1 MRTSV
6 AKEPGRVTARLRG
19 IRHRFGPVEVLH
31 GVDLDLRAGE
41 VLILA
46 GENGAGKSTLIKI
59 LGGVHP
65 DYEGRIEIEGREV
78 RPRSPLE
85 AAALGVRVIHQE
97 LSLVP
102 SMTVVDN
109 LFLGHPPTWAGWLLP
124 RLQEQR
130 ARRLLEGL
138 GLEIDLHRRIEE
150 LPLAQQQRV
159 EIAKALALEA
169 RILVMDEPTSA
180 LNEPEVQRLFA
191 LVRRLRAEGRSIVYI
206 THKLEEIEQIGDRL
220 VVLRDGSLAG
230 EGAVGAVSRNT
241 LIRWM
246 VGRELGDQFPP
257 RTSRAGEER
266 LRLEGFGIRHPE
278 RPDQW
283 RLAPLDLTVRRGE
296 ILGLGGFQGSG
307 ASDLMAGLFGAIPR
321 RLRAGRAWLE
331 GRPLEGASP
340 AQAIAEGVGWLTNDR
355 KATGLVL
362 SLSCTANITLADLP
376 RLSPWGWRRPAVET
390 RVAAGHA
397 QRLRLRAAGLEQ
409 EVRFLSGG
417 NQQKVAL
424 AKLLQIRPK
433 LLLLDEPTRG
443 VDIGAKRD
451 IYELL
456 DQLTAEGITVL
467 LITSELTE
475 LLALSD
481 RILVLY
487 RGRATALLDRATA
500 TPERVIAAAMGH
512 TSQTER

>member
-1 MRTSV
+1 MV
-6 AKEPGRVTARLRG
+6 NKDGRVIARLRG

-59 LGGVHP
+59 LGGVYP
-65 DYEGRIEIEGREV
+65 DYDGRIEIGGREV
-78 RPRSPLE
+78 RPRTPLE

-109 LFLGHPPTWAGWLLP
+109 LFLGHPPAKAGWVQT
-124 RLQEQR
+124 RTQEQR
-130 ARRLLEGL
+130 ARELMAGL
-138 GLEIDLHRRIEE
+138 GLEIDLRQRVEE
-150 LPLAQQQRV
+150 LPIAQQQLV

-180 LNEPEVQRLFA
+180 LNEPEVRRLFA
-191 LVRRLRAEGRSIVYI
+191 LVRRLKNEGRAIVYI
-206 THKLEEIEQIGDRL
+206 THKLEEIDQIGDRIA
-220 VVLRDGSLAG
+220 VLRDGELAG
-230 EGAVGAVSRNT
+230 EGPAAEVSRET

-246 VGRELGDQFPP
+246 VGRELGEQFPP
-257 RTSRAGEER
+257 RTVRAGDER
-266 LRLEGFGIRHPE
+266 LRLEGFGVRHPE
-278 RPDQW
+278 RAGQW
-283 RLAPLDLTVRRGE
+283 RVAPLDLTARRGE
-296 ILGLGGFQGSG
+296 IVGIAGLQGSG
-307 ASDLMAGLFGAIPR
+307 ASELMAGLFGAIPR
-321 RLRAGRAWLE
+321 RLRVGRVRLD
-331 GRPLEGASP
+331 GRPLLARSP
-340 AQAIAEGVGWLTNDR
+340 AEAITEGVGWLTNDR

-362 SLSCTANITLADLP
+362 SLSCAANITLADLR
-376 RLSPWGWRRPAVET
+376 RLSPWGWRRPAVEA
-390 RVAAGHA
+390 RVAAVHA
-397 QRLRLRAAGLEQ
+397 ERLRLRAASLEQ

-424 AKLLQIRPK
+424 AKWLQIRPR
-433 LLLLDEPTRG
+433 LLFLDEPTRG
-443 VDIGAKRD
+443 VDVGAKRD

-456 DQLTAEGITVL
+456 DQLTAEGITIL
-467 LITSELTE
+467 LITSELPE

-481 RILVLY
+481 RILVLH
-487 RGRATALLDRATA
+487 RGRATAWFDRAEA

-512 TSQTER
+512 STKESES